1 MTADPADDPA
11 GARADDSTGAPIGG
25 PDYSPGFWLWHAT
38 LRWQREIAAVLAPLG
53 LTHVQFVLLASTWWL
68 NGQGQTPTQQAI
80 AAHADTDV
88 KMTSEI
94 LRKLE
99 DKGLVVQ
106 RMDAR
111 DRRAR
116 AIEVTETGTALAQ
129 QAITVVEQVDAD
141 FFRRAPASLTPA
153 LQELAGLAGG

>member
-1 MTADPADDPA
+1 V
-11 GARADDSTGAPIGG
+11 ARA
-25 PDYSPGFWLWHAT
+25 
-38 LRWQREIAAVLAPLG
+38 LRPLG

-106 RMDAR
+106 RMDTR

-116 AIEVTETGTALAQ
+116 AIEVTETGTTLAQ

-141 FFRRAPASLTPA
+141 FFRRAPDSLTPA
-153 LQELAGLAGG
+153 LQALAGLAGD